1 MQSVIILL
9 YCNAVGVAWMV
20 SGRGS
25 WDAKTAPQGAGCLGF
40 PAGRVYPQ
48 KFIFVFLFFVFCNSL
63 TLNILVL
70 FMYHFG
76 LLSIDK
82 ILI

>member
-1 MQSVIILL
+1 MQYVIILL
-9 YCNAVGVAWMV
+9 YCNVFGVAWMV

-25 WDAKTAPQGAGCLGF
+25 WDAKTTPGGGGV
-40 PAGRVYPQ
+40 PGVSGRASVIPEIY
-48 KFIFVFLFFVFCNSL
+48 FFCFCNSL
-63 TLNILVL
+63 ALNVLVL